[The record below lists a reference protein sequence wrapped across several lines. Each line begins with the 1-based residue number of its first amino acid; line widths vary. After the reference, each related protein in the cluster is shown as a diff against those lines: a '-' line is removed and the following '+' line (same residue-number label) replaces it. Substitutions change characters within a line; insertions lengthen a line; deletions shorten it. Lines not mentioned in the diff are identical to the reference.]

1 MSKICASC
9 GAQVEDA
16 NKFCATCGSNSFIKL
31 CPSCGEKLIPGTRFC
46 ANCGYDTTADN
57 AAAETAPV
65 APAPA
70 PVQPVVTPVQQAPR
84 PVVTPVQ
91 QYVPPV
97 QQYAQPTAVAA
108 PKAKNKAGMIIAIIV
123 IVLVLIGGT
132 VGGLYVAGVLDKDDT
147 SASDSKDKKKDKD
160 SSIDDSDKESSETD
174 SSEEDSSEPDSS
186 EPDSSE
192 PDINVSKDIDRYNIF
207 SESKYGHGYQP
218 AFAAMMYGLQTKNF
232 DKFVSAYPECVGA
245 FEETVYTTPEAR
257 QSFMD
262 KLYTQYQ
269 SQLGDDFTFKF
280 TSDSETALTA
290 NEITELQNYVAN
302 TYKGNIT
309 ISEGYMVTFKGT
321 GTGSK
326 SSAPLNISMRCIKVD
341 GEWYVIE

>member
-1 MSKICASC
+1 MSKLCASC

-57 AAAETAPV
+57 AAVTAPV
-65 APAPA
+65 APAP
-70 PVQPVVTPVQQAPR
+70 VQQAQ

-97 QQYAQPTAVAA
+97 QQYVQPTAVAA
-108 PKAKNKAGMIIAIIV
+108 PKAKKKTGMIIAIIV

-132 VGGLYVAGVLDKDDT
+132 VGGLYVAGFFDKDDT
-147 SASDSKDKKKDKD
+147 STSDSKDKKKDKD
-160 SSIDDSDKESSETD
+160 SSVEDSD
-174 SSEEDSSEPDSS
+174 EDSSEPDSS

-192 PDINVSKDIDRYNIF
+192 PDSSEPDSSEPDSSEPDVNVSKDIDRYNMF
-207 SESKYGHGYQP
+207 SESKFGHGYQP

-232 DKFVSAYPECVGA
+232 DKFVSAYPKCVA
-245 FEETVYTTPEAR
+245 DFEDTIYTTPEKKQA
-257 QSFMD
+257 FID

-269 SQLGDDFTFKF
+269 STLGDNFTFKF
-280 TSDSETALTA
+280 TTESETALTA

-309 ISEGYMVTFKGT
+309 ISEGYKASFKGT

-326 SSAPLNISMRCIKVD
+326 GSAPVNITMKCIKVD